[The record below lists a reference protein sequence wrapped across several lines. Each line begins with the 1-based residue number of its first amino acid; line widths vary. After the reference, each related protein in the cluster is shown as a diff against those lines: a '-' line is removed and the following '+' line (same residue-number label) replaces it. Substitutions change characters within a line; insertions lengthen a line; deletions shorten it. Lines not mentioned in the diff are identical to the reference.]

1 VVWRFLNEPKTD
13 ARMREPASTFVTYAR
28 RLAQSVTTLHS
39 HPPRKY
45 SADDLSRLSELRAR
59 LEKIIEG
66 LRNGNLN
73 VPVRSLVP
81 SDAGQATDQLDVLER
96 QVSVLENAATRLI
109 EATAVHRNVELQF
122 AS

>member
-1 VVWRFLNEPKTD
+1 
-13 ARMREPASTFVTYAR
+13 M
-28 RLAQSVTTLHS
+28 
-39 HPPRKY
+39 
-45 SADDLSRLSELRAR
+45 SELRAR